1 MSKHSFFQKRRDRHL
16 NARRIRKG
24 FQPARKIEEH
34 WSRAE
39 KNLYVT
45 QPRSGL
51 PPWLLPLIILL
62 LVALLVFWAAPTAI
76 NRLQAFFFRDK
87 VDSPEP
93 VGLLYGRNVRV
104 VLKPVADIFA
114 AGDIK
119 ADRVTQALYNEPVW
133 LTGDDSHYGF
143 VSVRLADGT
152 TGFMRTTD
160 LIDGRE
166 AIEPN
171 LYQNKMVVAET
182 TKRILS
188 HARQGTLLV
197 EVPMGT
203 VLFADYRGNGIARVA
218 LPDGQM
224 GWLSESGMIVLPS
237 DGQIQQ
243 VADGERYFC
252 STALAFNQITYLPNG
267 QSVYGIST
275 VGIARLAALVNGIT
289 LPHLLEDMAKS
300 GNPVRLETDEQTGL
314 YDLTAVLPG
323 DLIFLKSNHGDP
335 ARPADLAICVA
346 DHQVLHAGTG
356 QTSIRLIDIRQ
367 DEKFQNNI
375 LFVRRLFNQFP
386 TITAENK
393 KDPAIAGSSKSRIF
407 SG

>member
-1 MSKHSFFQKRRDRHL
+1 MSKHSFFQKRRDRRL
-16 NARRIRKG
+16 NAQRIRRG
-24 FQPARKIEEH
+24 FRPAQRIEEH
-34 WSRAE
+34 WSRTE

-62 LVALLVFWAAPTAI
+62 LVALLVFWAVPTAI

-87 VDSPEP
+87 ATNPEP
-93 VGLLYGRNVRV
+93 VKFLYGQDVRV
-104 VLKPVADIFA
+104 VLKPVADVFA

-133 LTGDDSHYGF
+133 LTGNDSHYGF
-143 VSVRLADGT
+143 VSIRLADGT

-160 LIDGRE
+160 LVDGRK
-166 AIEPN
+166 AIEPS
-171 LYQNKMVVAET
+171 LYQYKMVVAET

-197 EVPMGT
+197 EVPMST

-218 LPDGQM
+218 LPDGQI
-224 GWLSESGMIVLPS
+224 GWLSESGMVVLAS

-243 VADGERYFC
+243 VADGERYFS
-252 STALAFNQITYLPNG
+252 STALAFNQITHLPNG
-267 QSVYGIST
+267 QSIYGVST
-275 VGIARLAALVNGIT
+275 VGIARLAALVNGLS
-289 LPHLLEDMAKS
+289 LPHRLEDMAGS
-300 GNPVRLETDEQTGL
+300 GNPVRLEIDEQTGL
-314 YDLTAVLPG
+314 YDLTAILPG
-323 DLIFLKSNHGDP
+323 DLIFLKGNQEDQNQ
-335 ARPADLAICVA
+335 PADLAICVA

-367 DEKFQNNI
+367 DQKLQNNI
-375 LFVRRLFNQFP
+375 LFVRRLFN
-386 TITAENK
+386 
-393 KDPAIAGSSKSRIF
+393 
-407 SG
+407 